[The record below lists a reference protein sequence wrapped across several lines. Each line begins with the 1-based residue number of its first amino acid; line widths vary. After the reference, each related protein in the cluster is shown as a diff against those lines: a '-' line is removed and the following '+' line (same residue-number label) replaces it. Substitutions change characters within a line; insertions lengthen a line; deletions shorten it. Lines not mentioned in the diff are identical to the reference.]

1 VDDLDNRD
9 RARRD
14 LEDAVVRAL
23 EAGLTADEI
32 GDEVEYA
39 IETYE
44 EDKDG

>member
-1 VDDLDNRD
+1 MIWTIEIVP
-9 RARRD
+9 AED